1 MITGKTYDSLKF
13 LALIAFPALGSAYFA
28 LAGIWGLPAAEQV
41 VGTIVVVDTFL
52 GTILQISSSKFT
64 AKTGQGVITVAE
76 TDKGKTYSL
85 VFDGDP
91 EEELTDNERF
101 VFDVKTTKK

>member
-1 MITGKTYDSLKF
+1 MTITGKTYDFLKF

-52 GTILQISSSKFT
+52 GTVLQISSSNFT
-64 AKTGQGVITVAE
+64 SKTGQGVITVAE
-76 TDKGKTYSL
+76 TAEGKTYSL

-101 VFDVKTTKK
+101 IFDVKTSK